1 MFKAITPYFS
11 SMKHM
16 FERTLLLSVSL
27 LAGCGAADLV
37 HVQILPSQY
46 RVGDVKSNLA
56 TPVVDEVVRLKPK
69 KVHISSC
76 LSTPPAKVLQFNVEL
91 DARLKTTI
99 TGGFFES
106 CPES

>member
-1 MFKAITPYFS
+1 MFKAITLYFPS
-11 SMKHM
+11 IKLM
-16 FERTLLLSVSL
+16 FEQTLLLSVLL
-27 LAGCGAADLV
+27 LAGCGAADPV
-37 HVQILPSQY
+37 NVQILPSQY

-99 TGGFFES
+99 TDGFLKS